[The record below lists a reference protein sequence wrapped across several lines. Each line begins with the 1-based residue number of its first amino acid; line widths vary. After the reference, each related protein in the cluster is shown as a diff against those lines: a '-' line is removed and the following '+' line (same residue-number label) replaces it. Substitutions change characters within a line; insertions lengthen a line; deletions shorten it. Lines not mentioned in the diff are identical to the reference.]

1 MTEVGTFYESI
12 NIESATRQWMDGRWR
27 IYRMRSIAA
36 TFLLLCALVFAA
48 PLCGAEKPLGLD
60 EFNSVDDLASAILA
74 YFPKVQGD
82 VTAVQG
88 DQLTIALGKK
98 NALMPGMVLGLWR
111 DGKEILHPVTGIVIG
126 HVEEEVGSAEVTRV
140 GDISSVAVVR
150 KKLKEPKPGD
160 RARITPKKIHLAL
173 VPLRADRPEI
183 IAELTERLNE
193 SGRCTVVDGEK
204 VSAFLKDKPQKDS
217 ALIKE
222 MGRVFSLDVVV
233 AVGVYP
239 SEGRYLVTSKIFYA
253 EDARPLAT
261 IVATMSLA
269 TRKDALGEIR
279 PFFAPLKDEKSGA
292 PAPALPFAAK
302 HFVAADLDGDGTIE
316 YVFSDGVRL
325 HLYRQDP
332 TGWREIWTEASPA
345 ISSRVQHLYLGAADI
360 NGTGRPQIFLTT
372 MEDGKVSSS
381 VLEASDG
388 TYRRIVKTPGFFR
401 VINYPGRGPM
411 LIGQDF
417 DPERFFVGTP
427 KQYTWSGGK
436 YNAGAEM
443 PLPVG
448 IGLYDFAFV
457 NFGEPGLLLVAFD
470 ERDHVLVYSKGTVI
484 WKSEERYQGGGTEV
498 VLPAANADKGDL
510 KVKIKGKILALD
522 IDGDGKDEILLP
534 RNVGGTFFGWA
545 KAAQLHALGWTGA
558 RLEQEW
564 EIKDIPGAVLDLQAA
579 ASGKGPAQIL
589 TLVGSSGG
597 LFKKKSVQLMVY
609 SGRKRE

>member
-1 MTEVGTFYESI
+1 
-12 NIESATRQWMDGRWR
+12 
-27 IYRMRSIAA
+27 MRSIAV
-36 TFLLLCALVFAA
+36 TFLVLCALAFSAGAA
-48 PLCGAEKPLGLD
+48 DKPLGLD
-60 EFNSVDDLASAILA
+60 EFSSVDDLASAILA

-111 DGKEILHPVTGIVIG
+111 DGKEILHPVTGMVIG
-126 HVEEEVGSAEVTRV
+126 HVEEEVGSVEVTRV
-140 GDISSVAVVR
+140 GDLSSVAVVR
-150 KKLKEPKPGD
+150 KKLKEPKQGD
-160 RARITPKKIHLAL
+160 RARITPKKIQLAI

-183 IAELTERLNE
+183 IAELTERLNN
-193 SGRCTVVDGEK
+193 SGRCTVFDGEK
-204 VSAFLKDKPQKDS
+204 VSAFLKNRPQKDS
-217 ALIKE
+217 VLIKE
-222 MGRVFSLDVVV
+222 MGRVFNLDAVV
-233 AVGVYP
+233 AVGIYP

-279 PFFAPLKDEKSGA
+279 PFFAPLKGEKSGA
-292 PAPALPFAAK
+292 PAPALPFAVK
-302 HFVAADLDGDGTIE
+302 HFVAEDLDGDGTIE

-325 HLYRQDP
+325 HLYRQEP
-332 TGWREIWTEASPA
+332 TGWREIWTEAGPA

-360 NGTGRPQIFLTT
+360 NGAGRPQIFLTA
-372 MEDGKVSSS
+372 MEDGKVWSS

-417 DPERFFVGTP
+417 DPERFFAGTP
-427 KQYTWSGGK
+427 KQYAWSGGQ
-436 YNAGAEM
+436 YIAGTEV
-443 PLPVG
+443 PLPAGV
-448 IGLYDFAFV
+448 GLYDFVFV
-457 NFGEPGLLLVAFD
+457 NFGDPGLLLVAFD
-470 ERDHVLVYSKGTVI
+470 ERDHVLVYSKGAVI
-484 WKSEERYQGGGTEV
+484 WKSEERYQGGETAV
-498 VLPAANADKGDL
+498 VLPMANADKGDL
-510 KVKIKGKILALD
+510 KVKIRGRILALD
-522 IDGDGKDEILLP
+522 IDGDGKDEVILP
-534 RNVGGTFFGWA
+534 RNIGRTLFRWA
-545 KAAQLHALGWTGA
+545 KASELHTLGWTGA

-564 EIKDIPGAVLDLQAA
+564 EIKDIPGAVLDLQAT
-579 ASGKGPAQIL
+579 ASGKGSTQIL

-609 SGRKRE
+609 SGRERE